1 MKKLSLQEIVNLN
14 KYLNDIKKNKQY
26 LEEVKNSFISEYNKV
41 ISERLVS
48 PNESYVCYEEFLDEF
63 EKRRYLSGKLQDE
76 IDMVDG
82 VLNELKIK
90 ENDTLIKLGEKTKD
104 DLLTERVGEFL
115 DKTLEKA
122 ERELLL
128 IDTSLE
134 EYETL
139 KEIKEFEERFFS
151 EDYSMEEK
159 EKLKE
164 DLNNIRDLRT
174 NYDLLKSTKEEEI
187 LLLSNSRPDIK
198 LVMKTKKLDNNSKK

>member
-1 MKKLSLQEIVNLN
+1 MKKLSLQEIVSLK

-26 LEEVKNSFISEYNKV
+26 LEEIKNSFISEYNKV

-48 PNESYVCYEEFLDEF
+48 PNENYVSYDEYVDEF

-104 DLLTERVGEFL
+104 DLLKERVGEFL

-198 LVMKTKKLDNNSKK
+198 LVMKTKKKSDDFKK

>member
-1 MKKLSLQEIVNLN
+1 MKKLSLQEIVSLN
-14 KYLNDIKKNKQY
+14 KYLSDIKKNKQY

-48 PNESYVCYEEFLDEF
+48 PNENFVSYEEYVDEY

-82 VLNELKIK
+82 VLNELRIK
-90 ENDTLIKLGEKTKD
+90 ENDTLIKLGEKTPD
-104 DLLTERVGEFL
+104 DLLKERVGVFL

-139 KEIKEFEERFFS
+139 KEIKEFEEKFFS
-151 EDYSMEEK
+151 GDYSMEEK

-174 NYDLLKSTKEEEI
+174 NFDLLKSTKEEEI

-198 LVMKTKKLDNNSKK
+198 IVMKTKKKSDDFKK

>member
-1 MKKLSLQEIVNLN
+1 MKILSLQEIVSLN
-14 KYLNDIKKNKQY
+14 KYLSDIKKNKQY

-48 PNESYVCYEEFLDEF
+48 PNENYVSYDEYVDEF

-90 ENDTLIKLGEKTKD
+90 ENDTLIKLGEKTPD
-104 DLLTERVGEFL
+104 DLLNERVGEFL

-174 NYDLLKSTKEEEI
+174 NFDLLKSTKEEEI

>member
-1 MKKLSLQEIVNLN
+1 MKKLSLQEIVSLN
-14 KYLNDIKKNKQY
+14 KYLSDIKKNKQY

-48 PNESYVCYEEFLDEF
+48 PNENFVSYEEYVDEY

-82 VLNELKIK
+82 VLNELRIK
-90 ENDTLIKLGEKTKD
+90 ENDTLIKLGEKTPD
-104 DLLTERVGEFL
+104 DLLKERVGVFL

-139 KEIKEFEERFFS
+139 KEIKEFEEKFFS
-151 EDYSMEEK
+151 GDYSMEEK
-159 EKLKE
+159 E
-164 DLNNIRDLRT
+164 
-174 NYDLLKSTKEEEI
+174 
-187 LLLSNSRPDIK
+187 
-198 LVMKTKKLDNNSKK
+198 

>member
-1 MKKLSLQEIVNLN
+1 MKKLSLQEIVSLN

-48 PNESYVCYEEFLDEF
+48 PNENYVSYDEYVDEF

-104 DLLTERVGEFL
+104 DLLKERVGEFL

-198 LVMKTKKLDNNSKK
+198 FVMKTKKKSDDFKK